1 MASLGELLQ
10 GMAPGQNVPGYP
22 QFQPPFNLP
31 PVPSVAEQPM
41 QISPPPGPTQTTAPN
56 TLVPPGSGGA
66 PATPDALLA
75 LRSFIDQTLASNRA
89 RWAEEDRTAYE
100 DARGKE
106 SAGGGLVVPPEVSQP
121 NVLKRPG
128 EGSMPSMPAFTAG
141 PADGDPTVPEQ
152 PSAAAAPTPEED
164 RTFEPSTGAPLPIA
178 PTTVPLNLPQMLYG
192 AYDTPMPERNPE
204 RGSATPSRGPAP
216 TPKAK
221 AASEPAQP
229 SGSGGSG
236 GGGRRSTFTPAPNT
250 DDPFAATGR
259 PLFDNETGRFLL
271 QTGLNLM
278 VPQWGGPMAQI
289 GAAVGEGAEA
299 VGRGREETNKRKL
312 EERKMANE
320 EEKTRKVGL
329 GRKGASASSASKKLK
344 TPGQEFAANLSPE
357 GALFFNQRLKD
368 LNKLDAETGE
378 SAASKMDQILAETR
392 KVDQRARAGRGQ
404 AKSEEI
410 PDTSLEAVAGTPQEI
425 TALNA
430 VAGDPVQRQLVQRRL
445 DAIKLKKA
453 QANATATTTPA
464 Q

>member
-1 MASLGELLQ
+1 
-10 GMAPGQNVPGYP
+10 MAPGQNVPGYP

-89 RWAEEDRTAYE
+89 RWAEEDRVAYE
-100 DARGKE
+100 EARSRE
-106 SAGGGLVVPPEVSQP
+106 AVGGGLEVPPETSQP

-128 EGSMPSMPAFTAG
+128 AGSMPAMPAFTAG

-152 PSAAAAPTPEED
+152 PSAAAAPTPEEN

-178 PTTVPLNLPQMLYG
+178 PTSVPLNLPQMLYG

-229 SGSGGSG
+229 SGTGGSG

-320 EEKTRKVGL
+320 EAKTRKIGL
-329 GRKGASASSASKKLK
+329 GRKGATASSASKKLK
-344 TPGQEFAANLSPE
+344 SPMQALTGNLSPE
-357 GALFFNQRLKD
+357 AGVFFSQRIKD
-368 LNKLDAETGE
+368 LNKLGEADDGSSE
-378 SAASKMDQILAETR
+378 SADTKMAQIMRETEV
-392 KVDQRARAGRGQ
+392 VDRRARASRGQ
-404 AKSEEI
+404 ARSEEL
-410 PDTSLEAVAGTPQEI
+410 PDALIEKAAGTTQEAA
-425 TALNA
+425 ALNM
-430 VAGDPVQRQLVQRRL
+430 VAADPTQKALVQARL
-445 DAIKLKKA
+445 DAVKAKKA
-453 QANATATTTPA
+453 AKPNG
-464 Q
+464 